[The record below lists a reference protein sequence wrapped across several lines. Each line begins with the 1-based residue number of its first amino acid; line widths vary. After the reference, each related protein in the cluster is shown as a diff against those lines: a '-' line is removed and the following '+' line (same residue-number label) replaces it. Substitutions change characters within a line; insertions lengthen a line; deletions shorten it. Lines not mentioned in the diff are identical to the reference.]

1 MKGPMELS
9 IYEKRPFPAQYLG
22 FWPTREFWSVAIRTP
37 LGIGAMAAAFIPLML
52 LDGLFGLSAW
62 QMWAYGLL
70 QLPVAGILER
80 FTRDRLQRRPPRL
93 PAQVAPAQ
101 SAALVQ
107 AGPDQP
113 LGFCA
118 TEEFQRAF
126 FRHHFGGLGGAIR
139 LALELSLGAL
149 VVFATGPLW
158 GIGMIMVYAVWLG
171 AVERRFRRRPEL
183 PE

>member
-1 MKGPMELS
+1 MQIS
-9 IYEKRPFPAQYLG
+9 IYGKRPFPAQYLG
-22 FWPTREFWSVAIRTP
+22 FWPTREFWNVAIRTP
-37 LGIGAMAAAFIPLML
+37 LGFGAMALAFISLML
-52 LDGLFGLSAW
+52 LDSWFSLSTW
-62 QMWAYGLL
+62 HLWVCSLL
-70 QLPVAGILER
+70 LLPVAGMIER
-80 FTRDRLQRRPPRL
+80 FTRDRVQRRPLRFS
-93 PAQVAPAQ
+93 AP

-126 FRHHFGGLGGAIR
+126 FRHHFGSLGGAIR

-149 VVFATGPLW
+149 VVFSTGPLW
-158 GIGMIMVYAVWLG
+158 GIGIILVYAIGLG
-171 AVERRFRRRPEL
+171 ASERRFRRRRPEL